1 MDDKFVEAQRLLAK
15 HLVEEEYV
23 IWNGQPGMKD
33 FLNLPII
40 ANTFVGCFFCSF
52 GIMLINEYTKATYD
66 LIEYSF
72 FLMIAIILLTIGLSI
87 LIASFVSEKRCR
99 ERIYYFL
106 TNKRLFFIRGDKIEF
121 IEDLQNHNRDVK
133 ELKNGNK
140 TIDFDPNIFSERPCC
155 SFAKQLRFA
164 LVDIADADLV
174 LDLIKHGPIAKT
186 FSQYENRPNDQLLEE
201 HEWMLWKGSP
211 HKGHLL
217 YPKEIGFILFSSI
230 WTLGLLYIVIFRI
243 SLEGMISIFPVS
255 LIPLLMFIIGCY
267 LLFWRFIVEA
277 NRRKKLQYIITNKK
291 VVIKCGQ
298 KQKIYTKD
306 DLQIKLLHRFS
317 NGSGHIQ
324 LVNETSPL
332 KLSGET
338 IKNYLAGI
346 SDYCSVFVNVEDVDY
361 IMTLLSKLQ

>member
-1 MDDKFVEAQRLLAK
+1 MVDKFVEAQKLLAK

-23 IWNGQPGMKD
+23 IWNGQPGMND
-33 FLNLPII
+33 FLNLQII
-40 ANTFVGCFFCSF
+40 ANCFLGGFYCTF
-52 GIMLINEYTKATYD
+52 GIMAFNEYVKTNYD
-66 LIEYSF
+66 FIEF
-72 FLMIAIILLTIGLSI
+72 GILLVFAVVLLTLGSCII
-87 LIASFVSEKRCR
+87 IFSFVLERRCR
-99 ERIYYFL
+99 EKIYYFL
-106 TNKRLFFIRGDKIEF
+106 TNKRLFFIRDDKIEF
-121 IEDLQNHNRDVK
+121 VEDLQNHNRDVK

-217 YPKEIGFILFSSI
+217 YPKEIGFILFSSF
-230 WTLGLLYIVIFRI
+230 WTLGLLYVIIFRI

-267 LLFWRFIVEA
+267 LLFGRFIVEA
-277 NRRKKLQYIITNKK
+277 NRRKKLQYMITNKK

-324 LVNETSPL
+324 LVNEITPL